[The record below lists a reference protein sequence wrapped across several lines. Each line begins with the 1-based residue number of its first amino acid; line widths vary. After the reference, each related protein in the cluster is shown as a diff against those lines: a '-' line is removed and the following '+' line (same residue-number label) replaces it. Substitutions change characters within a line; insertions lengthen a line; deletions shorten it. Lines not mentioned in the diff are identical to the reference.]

1 VPAHAHSLKLGFE
14 FLSLRDLTWDE
25 IGGDTVAQFASWLR
39 AAADNVIVFDE
50 RASRRSPA
58 TVNRQ
63 LAAHLS
69 LDNYQARAVVAV
81 AAELANRLGRLL
93 DVKDETH
100 HGVAIVSAAKV
111 RSAIRAAAQLVA
123 RAAEDLER
131 GGAQD
136 SHSWLW
142 ITRLET
148 LSPPSSREV
157 RPGPLEATGATTT
170 SSSAHPVATRTTVTF
185 DARS

>member
-1 VPAHAHSLKLGFE
+1 MPAHAHSLKLGFE

-131 GGAQD
+131 GGA
-136 SHSWLW
+136 
-142 ITRLET
+142 R
-148 LSPPSSREV
+148 R
-157 RPGPLEATGATTT
+157 
-170 SSSAHPVATRTTVTF
+170 
-185 DARS
+185 DARGVAEDALAFEAQTLFAHRTVIPGSGSRGWKL